1 MIKAEEAIKISINNR
16 MNAIEEKIKDYANKG
31 YRKIDLKNI
40 FRLNPDEKRILEDC
54 GFKLSLGHSGK
65 SGEFDIIS
73 W

>member
-1 MIKAEEAIKISINNR
+1 MEILKTYESN
-16 MNAIEEKIKDYANKG
+16 G
-31 YRKIDLKNI
+31 YRKIDLKNM
-40 FRLNPDEKRILEDC
+40 FRLNSDEKRILQDC